1 MLRKLCKYELMAS
14 GRIYLVGFA
23 AILVSALAMG
33 LMCFTNLV
41 QGMAG
46 AVVAIV
52 YFMVIWTML
61 VLSLVQAISRF
72 NKNLLKGE
80 GYLMHTLP
88 VPTWQLILSKLL
100 SGLLLMVATVAVAA
114 ISVGILVGLITLAE
128 GGLSMFL
135 DMLSKLGQVFVEFQ
149 FYNGMPGWLTILWI
163 CVISLLGYAN
173 FLLMTYAGMA
183 VGQLFTRWRDGIAV
197 VVFFAL
203 AVVEEL
209 IATGGVR
216 LISIIPAEENLMNH
230 MPEALAYGGATLW
243 LLLLGV
249 FHFFLAERL
258 LSKRL
263 NLE

>member
-14 GRIYLVGFA
+14 GRTYLVGYGA
-23 AILVSALAMG
+23 TLALALLTG
-33 LMCFTNLV
+33 LFVTLKV
-41 QGMAG
+41 IDG
-46 AVVAIV
+46 VVAGSMFAYV
-52 YFMVIWTML
+52 LVIWVML
-61 VLSLVQAISRF
+61 VLALVQSISRF
-72 NKNLLKGE
+72 KKNLLQGE

-88 VPTWQLILSKLL
+88 VSTWQLILSKLL
-100 SGLLLMVATVAVAA
+100 TGLLLMVGTVVVAA
-114 ISVGILVGLITLAE
+114 VSVGIMACVISVGEFGF
-128 GGLSMFL
+128 S
-135 DMLSKLGQVFVEFQ
+135 VFRDIWSGVVQALTNFGN
-149 FYNGMPGWLTILWI
+149 YNGMPGWLTILWI
-163 CVISLLGYAN
+163 CVITLLGYAN

-183 VGQLFTRWRDGIAV
+183 VGQLSGRWRDGIAV

-216 LISIIPAEENLMNH
+216 LISIIPAGENLMNH

-258 LSKRL
+258 LSRRL